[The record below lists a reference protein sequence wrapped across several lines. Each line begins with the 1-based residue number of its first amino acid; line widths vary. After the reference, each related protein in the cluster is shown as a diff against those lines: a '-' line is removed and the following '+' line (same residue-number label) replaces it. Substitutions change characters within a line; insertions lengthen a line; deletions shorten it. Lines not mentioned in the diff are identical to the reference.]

1 MSLALSHII
10 DGAPTG
16 AAATIAGLNPSDTNE
31 IVAMAPHAA
40 VADMLAAIEAA
51 HAAFPSWSRSGLIE
65 RHDILRRAAAEMMER
80 RSELGALLSREEGK
94 IVAEGEG
101 EVLRAAQ
108 TLEFFAGDMLR
119 LGGEAGPSVRPNV
132 SVQVTREPLGV
143 IGVITPWNFPFSIP
157 AWKIGPALAWGN
169 CVVFKPASN
178 TPACAYEF
186 VQILLRAGLPPG
198 VLNLVLGRGG
208 AVGDTLCRHEAI
220 AGVSFTG
227 SVETGARIAAAC
239 AQSSPQKRL
248 QMEMGGKNPLI
259 VLDDADLDRAVE
271 GAVSGSFYSTGQRCT
286 ASSRLIVTP
295 GIRKQF
301 IAALTERMAALKV
314 GHALERDTQIGPLA
328 SAEQLA
334 LVEGYVQAGRDEG
347 AKVAAGGERVLRPTP
362 GHYYAPTLFVDAA
375 PEMTISREEIFGPVA
390 CVIEACDYEH
400 ALHLANTTS
409 FGLSSAIY
417 TRSLAHAEHFKRNA
431 EAGMVMVNL
440 PTSGA
445 DYHVPFGGRKASSF
459 GPREQGAT
467 AREFYSI
474 VKTAYTH
481 APLVG

>member
-10 DGAPTG
+10 GGAPAGYG
-16 AAATIAGLNPSDTNE
+16 AVAGRNPSDTDDV
-31 IVAMAPHAA
+31 VAFAPNGGIDDMKSAIDAA
-40 VADMLAAIEAA
+40 Q
-51 HAAFPSWSRSGLIE
+51 AAFGLWSRSGLIE
-65 RHDILRRAAAEMMER
+65 RHDILRRAAVEMMER
-80 RSELGALLSREEGK
+80 RAELGALLSREEGK
-94 IVAEGEG
+94 ILAEGVG

-132 SVQVTREPLGV
+132 SVQVSREPLGV
-143 IGVITPWNFPFSIP
+143 VGVITPWNFPFSIP

-169 CVVFKPASN
+169 CVVFKPAAN

-186 VQILLRAGLPPG
+186 VQIFLRAGLPPG

-208 AVGDTLCRHEAI
+208 AVGDTLCRHDAV

-227 SVETGARIAAAC
+227 SVETGVRIAAAC
-239 AQSSPQKRL
+239 TGKSPKKRI

-259 VLDDADLDRAVE
+259 VLDDAELDRAVD
-271 GAVSGSFYSTGQRCT
+271 GALSGSFFSTGQRCT

-295 GIRKQF
+295 GIRKRF
-301 IAALTERMAALKV
+301 VAALAERMATLKV
-314 GHALERDTQIGPLA
+314 GHALDPESHIGPLA
-328 SAEQLA
+328 SADQLA
-334 LVEGYVQAGRDEG
+334 LVDGYVNAGKGEG
-347 AKVAAGGERVLRPTP
+347 AKVAAGGGPLARSTP
-362 GHYYAPTLFVDAA
+362 GYYYAPTLFVDAD
-375 PEMTISREEIFGPVA
+375 PRMQISREEIFGPVA
-390 CVIEACDYEH
+390 CVIDAANYEH
-400 ALHLANTTS
+400 ALALANDTP
-409 FGLSSAIY
+409 FGLSAAIY
-417 TRSLAHAEHFKRNA
+417 TSSLAHAEHFKRNA

-459 GPREQGAT
+459 GPREQGTT

-474 VKTAYTH
+474 VKTAYTY
-481 APLVG
+481 AAI

>member
-1 MSLALSHII
+1 MRFTLSHII
-10 DGAPTG
+10 DGAPVGG
-16 AAATIAGLNPSDTNE
+16 AATVAIVNPSDTGD
-31 IVAMAPHAA
+31 IVAIAPTGDAD
-40 VADMLAAIEAA
+40 DMLAAIASA
-51 HAAFPSWSRSGLIE
+51 QAAFGSWSRSGLIE
-65 RHDILRRAAAEMMER
+65 RHDILRRAAAEMMDR
-80 RSELGALLSREEGK
+80 RAELGALLSREEGK
-94 IVAEGEG
+94 IVAEGVG

-132 SVQVTREPLGV
+132 SVQVTREPLGI

-169 CVVFKPASN
+169 CVIFKPAAN

-186 VQILLRAGLPPG
+186 VRIFLRAGLPPG
-198 VLNLVLGRGG
+198 VLNLVLGRGA
-208 AVGDTLCRHEAI
+208 AVGDTLCRHAAV

-239 AQSSPQKRL
+239 AASSPPKRL
-248 QMEMGGKNPLI
+248 QMEMGGKNPMI

-295 GIRKQF
+295 SIRKRF
-301 IAALTERMAALKV
+301 VAAMVERMAALKI
-314 GHALERDTQIGPLA
+314 GHALDAYSQIGPLA
-328 SAEQLA
+328 SADQLA
-334 LVEGYVQAGRDEG
+334 LVDGYVVAGKGEG
-347 AKVAAGGERVLRPTP
+347 AKVAAGGGPLVCRTP
-362 GHYYAPTLFVDAA
+362 GYYYAPTLFVDTA
-375 PEMTISREEIFGPVA
+375 PGMRIARDEIFGPVA
-390 CVIEACDYEH
+390 CVIEASNYEH
-400 ALHLANTTS
+400 ALALANDTS
-409 FGLSSAIY
+409 FGLSAAIY
-417 TRSLAHAEHFKRNA
+417 TESLARAEHFKRNA

-474 VKTAYTH
+474 VKTAYTY
-481 APLVG
+481 ASPTV